1 MVIDHIRCAS
11 AIIAAVC
18 LYPRR
23 TRKDDDG
30 EFYGRYRG
38 RILRLAAQA
47 TSDGAW
53 KAKLREILAKFDND
67 CRELSASGR
76 QLLRREFANQIDH
89 EVLRFS
95 DPEKRA
101 VFRHCSQAF

>member
-1 MVIDHIRCAS
+1 M
-11 AIIAAVC
+11 
-18 LYPRR
+18 
-23 TRKDDDG
+23 G

-53 KAKLREILAKFDND
+53 KANLREILAKFDND

-76 QLLRREFANQIDH
+76 QLLRRELANQIDH

-101 VFRHCSQAF
+101 VFGIALKHFDFN